1 MENMH
6 SDVGGT
12 KGRSMSR
19 SFFNICGGGGGRGLQ
34 DSYCVT
40 IKFN

>member
-6 SDVGGT
+6 SDVGGI

-19 SFFNICGGGGGRGLQ
+19 SFFNICGGGGGAWVAGFLL
-34 DSYCVT
+34 CHNK
-40 IKFN
+40 I

>member
-1 MENMH
+1 MKILHGHFLTSAGE
-6 SDVGGT
+6 
-12 KGRSMSR
+12 
-19 SFFNICGGGGGRGLQ
+19 GGGGGLQ